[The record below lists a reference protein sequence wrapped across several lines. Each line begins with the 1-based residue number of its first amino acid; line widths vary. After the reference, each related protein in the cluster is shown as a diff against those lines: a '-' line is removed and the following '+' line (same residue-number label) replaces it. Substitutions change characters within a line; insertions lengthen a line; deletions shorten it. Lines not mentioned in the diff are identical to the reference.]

1 MGTWKAEAGLQ
12 IPSSLGYIV
21 VSVSKRNRKLRVS
34 PMLCMESSEFNR
46 SLNQLFILVRL
57 FSTEL

>member
-21 VSVSKRNRKLRVS
+21 VSVSKRNRKLR
-34 PMLCMESSEFNR
+34 ESHPCYVWKAVN
-46 SLNQLFILVRL
+46 L
-57 FSTEL
+57 TEV